1 MNLKDFEK
9 DIKETENIIKHY
21 KIHNIRIFFKKNLK
35 KFKVVQKSLIPI
47 YITTALSFPLFK
59 TLGLGY
65 PFIMDNYKEYNYD
78 VTNTKTEEKYEEYSN
93 MKEQCFIKIEKP
105 YYKNGTHYEREV
117 YYYKAQSIN
126 DINNLNDLKIINVEL
141 EKVDNIDKNNNK
153 ISILFYDKIKE
164 QFRVIEE
171 ETELNLTSTALLML
185 ILLIVDRI
193 VQRTKLATNPDDIKN
208 IEKEYSYVYKKDI
221 KMYRKKLEMK
231 KKNYELLKGDYNE

>member
-1 MNLKDFEK
+1 MF
-9 DIKETENIIKHY
+9 H
-21 KIHNIRIFFKKNLK
+21 KNR
-35 KFKVVQKSLIPI
+35 
-47 YITTALSFPLFK
+47 
-59 TLGLGY
+59 
-65 PFIMDNYKEYNYD
+65 
-78 VTNTKTEEKYEEYSN
+78 
-93 MKEQCFIKIEKP
+93 KP

-126 DINNLNDLKIINVEL
+126 DINNINDLKLINIEL

-164 QFRVIEE
+164 QFRVVEE
-171 ETELNLTSTALLML
+171 GSDLNLTSTALLML

-193 VQRTKLATNPDDIKN
+193 TQKTKLATNPDDIKN